1 LIFAFPA
8 LEDRAKL
15 AATLRVE
22 KHDRGIL
29 RATPIECSTAR
40 RSHLSLPMRLWLSK
54 SSEVPLRE
62 QLVTQIILG
71 IVSNDLKA
79 NERLPST
86 RELARRHKIHA
97 NTVSA
102 AFRELTRLGWVE
114 FRKGSGVYVKARAA
128 EQPFD
133 GSLQLDQ
140 LISMFFKSARQQQFS
155 LTDIQLGLRRWLTL
169 QPPDHFLVIEPDS
182 ELRLILSIEIEKATG
197 AQVAGIGFAECTA
210 EVLAGA
216 VPVVMYSQA
225 DRARASLPEGV
236 DFVALHSHSVP
247 ASMQGEKSPA
257 AHALISVVSCWPEF
271 LRRARTILIAAGL
284 QPDALNVRDARA
296 PGWQKGLR
304 STALVITDSR
314 MASKIPEGCAVRVV
328 PLISEASI
336 AELREYVELFFK

>member
-1 LIFAFPA
+1 
-8 LEDRAKL
+8 
-15 AATLRVE
+15 
-22 KHDRGIL
+22 
-29 RATPIECSTAR
+29 
-40 RSHLSLPMRLWLSK
+40 MRLWLSK

>member
-1 LIFAFPA
+1 
-8 LEDRAKL
+8 
-15 AATLRVE
+15 
-22 KHDRGIL
+22 
-29 RATPIECSTAR
+29 
-40 RSHLSLPMRLWLSK
+40 MRLWLSK

-71 IVSNDLKA
+71 VVSNDLKA

-86 RELARRHKIHA
+86 RELARRYKIHA

-114 FRKGSGVYVKARAA
+114 FRKGSGVYVKPRAA
-128 EQPFD
+128 EQSFD

-140 LISMFFKSARQQQFS
+140 LISKFFKSARQQQFS
-155 LTDIQLGLRRWLTL
+155 LAAIRIGLRRWLTL
-169 QPPDHFLVIEPDS
+169 QPPDHFLLIEPDS
-182 ELRLILSIEIEKATG
+182 ELRLILITEIEKATG
-197 AQVAGIGFAECTA
+197 ERVAVIGFDEFTP

-216 VPVVMYSQA
+216 VPVVMYSHA
-225 DRARASLPEGV
+225 DQARACLPVGV
-236 DFVALHSHSVP
+236 DFVALRSQSVP

-257 AHALISVVSCWPEF
+257 ADALIGVVSRWPEF

-284 QPDALNVRDARA
+284 HADALSVRDARA

-314 MASKIPEGCAVRVV
+314 MASQMPDGCAVRVV

-336 AELREYVELFFK
+336 AELREYVGLFFK

>member
-1 LIFAFPA
+1 
-8 LEDRAKL
+8 
-15 AATLRVE
+15 
-22 KHDRGIL
+22 
-29 RATPIECSTAR
+29 
-40 RSHLSLPMRLWLSK
+40 MRLWLSK

-71 IVSNDLKA
+71 VVSNDLKA

-86 RELARRHKIHA
+86 RELARRYKIHA

-140 LISMFFKSARQQQFS
+140 LISRFFKSARQQQFS
-155 LTDIQLGLRRWLTL
+155 LADIQIGLRRWLTL

-182 ELRLILSIEIEKATG
+182 ELRSILSIEIEKATG
-197 AQVAGIGFAECTA
+197 ARVAGIGFDEYTA

-225 DRARASLPEGV
+225 DRTRSSLPAGV
-236 DFVALHSHSVP
+236 DFVALHSQSVP
-247 ASMQGEKSPA
+247 ASMHGEKSPPA
-257 AHALISVVSCWPEF
+257 DALIGVVSRWPEF
-271 LRRARTILIAAGL
+271 LRRARTILVAAGL
-284 QPDALNVRDARA
+284 HPDALSVRDARA

-304 STALVITDSR
+304 STALVITDSQ
-314 MASKIPEGCAVRVV
+314 MASKIPEGCTVRVV